1 MLLPI
6 YINVN
11 KNGIPTISSTGVK
24 VTDSNVVFQF
34 NPHREVGNPFRGL
47 IIVRLDQNIPEST
60 TQTLPVVFSAGV
72 SKGVELT
79 GKSGNAITASDI
91 TSTGIYLC
99 WYESQTNTL
108 QLIA

>member
-1 MLLPI
+1 MLLPT

-11 KNGIPTISSTGVK
+11 KNGIPTVSSVSIK
-24 VTDSNVVFQF
+24 VTDSNVAFQF
-34 NPHREVGNPFRGL
+34 NPHKEIGSPFRGL
-47 IIVRLDQNIPEST
+47 IIVRLDQSIPEST
-60 TQTLPVVFSAGV
+60 TATLPVVFTTGNFRTADLTSKDGSA
-72 SKGVELT
+72 
-79 GKSGNAITASDI
+79 IRASDI

>member
-1 MLLPI
+1 MILPA

-11 KNGIPTISSTGVK
+11 KHGIPTISSTSVK

-34 NPHREVGNPFRGL
+34 NPHKEVGFPFRGL
-47 IIVRLDQNIPEST
+47 IIVRLDQSIPEST
-60 TQTLPVVFSAGV
+60 TASLPIMFSA
-72 SKGVELT
+72 SPYRAVELT
-79 GKSGNAITASDI
+79 EKGGAAVTAADI